1 MVKTIVKKKDL
12 QKLISESL
20 NRGKR
25 ITSGTPQLNWRALT
39 EDVNNIYN
47 KIRIGIIK
55 EGYPLNLRN
64 YTPLLTEDQ
73 SEWAGGRNPG
83 SSAASGIEEIIK
95 SLEKAHEMWKET
107 QVGDMIKNSI
117 IRLYNTMTVIG
128 TYVGS
133 GQSQRKVDPE
143 WLYSQLAD
151 LKPIT
156 NKKAEGCEEGNA
168 DSCEF
173 GPSKTYF
180 DDF

>member
-1 MVKTIVKKKDL
+1 MAKTIVKKKDL

-20 NRGKR
+20 HRGR
-25 ITSGTPQLNWRALT
+25 GNTSRVPQLNWVSLT
-39 EDVNNIYN
+39 EDVNNVYN
-47 KIRIGIIK
+47 RIRIGIVK

-73 SEWAGGRNPG
+73 SEWSGGRNPG

-95 SLEKAHEMWKET
+95 NLEKAQEMWKDT
-107 QVGDMIKNSI
+107 QVGDMIANSI
-117 IRLYNTMTVIG
+117 IRLWNTMQVIG

-133 GQSQRKVDPE
+133 GQRQQKVNPE
-143 WLYSQLAD
+143 QLYKQLTP
-151 LKPIT
+151 LKPI
-156 NKKAEGCEEGNA
+156 NAKAEACEEGDG